1 MADSNNAWEGNE
13 ETQND
18 PDEKRVLHQALDSFY
33 HYQKTAHY
41 NTTHL
46 RRQAFYALPRA
57 HWELLA
63 SPPIN
68 YLDTLIAVDDAIDQ
82 NAELSEAILSA
93 ALPSFN
99 LPYPSSNFNPSTK
112 SPDDFRGTATSG
124 DLEKARS
131 TLRQMYRDWSSEG
144 AVEREASYRPV
155 IRALQDEKARS
166 SPLKRNMRV
175 LVPGAGLGRLVFDL
189 CMQGFD
195 VEGNEISYHQ
205 LLASAY
211 ILNFCPQKENHTIFP
226 WVHSFSNHK
235 TRSNHLRSVKVPD
248 IHPGDALNSNPQAG
262 EMTMSASDFLLLYGD
277 EERAESFDAVAAV
290 FFLDTAPN
298 IIRYLEAIRNCLKPG
313 GILINMGPL
322 LWHFENN
329 PPGSSTPPSS
339 KQPSDQIQDHGIAD
353 PGSIELTNSEVLL
366 LLPKLGFEVLT
377 SSTDLRAPYIQDP
390 DSMLQNTYS
399 ASFWVARKSEERG
412 NANHGHV
419 QPRDNGMQEG
429 KHEHSIPPIIREE
442 DEEGIEQ
449 APGGWV

>member
-1 MADSNNAWEGNE
+1 MAEHNNAWEGNE

-112 SPDDFRGTATSG
+112 SPDDFRGTATTG

-131 TLRQMYRDWSSEG
+131 TLRQMYRDWSAEG
-144 AVEREASYRPV
+144 AVEREASYRP
-155 IRALQDEKARS
+155 ILS
-166 SPLKRNMRV
+166 LKRNMRV

-205 LLASAY
+205 LLSSAY

-226 WVHSFSNHK
+226 WIHSFSNHK
-235 TRSNHLRSVKVPD
+235 TRSNHLRSVKIPD
-248 IHPGDALNSNPQAG
+248 VHPGNALNSNPQAG

-329 PPGSSTPPSS
+329 PPGSSNPSSS
-339 KQPSDQIQDHGIAD
+339 KQPSDQVQDHGIAD

-399 ASFWVARKSEERG
+399 ASFWVARKIEEGG
-412 NANHGHV
+412 NANYGHA
-419 QPRDNGMQEG
+419 QPRENGTQEG
-429 KHEHSIPPIIREE
+429 NHDHGIPPIIQEE
-442 DEEGIEQ
+442 DEEGTEQ

>member
-1 MADSNNAWEGNE
+1 MSDPSSSNAWEGNE

-18 PDEKRVLHQALDSFY
+18 PEEKRVLHQALDSFY

-68 YLDTLIAVDDAIDQ
+68 YLDTLIAVDDAIDH
-82 NAELSEAILSA
+82 NAELSEAILTA
-93 ALPSFN
+93 ALSSFN
-99 LPYPSSNFNPSTK
+99 LSYPSSTLNSDTK
-112 SPDDFRGTATSG
+112 SPDDFRGTATPG

-144 AVEREASYRPV
+144 AAERNASYGPVMQALQVER
-155 IRALQDEKARS
+155 ARS
-166 SPLKRNMRV
+166 SPLNHNMRV

-211 ILNFCPQKENHTIFP
+211 ILNFCPEKENHTIFP
-226 WVHSFSNHK
+226 WIHSFSNHK
-235 TRSNHLRSVKVPD
+235 TRSNHLKSVKIPD
-248 IHPGDALNSNPQAG
+248 IHPGDELNSNPQAG
-262 EMTMSASDFLLLYGD
+262 EMSMSASDFLLLYGH
-277 EERAESFDAVAAV
+277 EERASSYDAVASV

-298 IIRYLEAIRNCLKPG
+298 IIRYLEAIHNCLKPG
-313 GILINMGPL
+313 GLLINMGPL

-329 PPGSSTPPSS
+329 PPGSSTSSS
-339 KQPSDQIQDHGIAD
+339 KQDNNQTQDLGIAD

-366 LLPKLGFEVLT
+366 LLPKLGFSVLT
-377 SSTDLRAPYIQDP
+377 SSTDLPAPYIQDP

-399 ASFWVARKSEERG
+399 ASFWVARKCEIDG
-412 NANHGHV
+412 NLDHV
-419 QPRDNGMQEG
+419 HRDG
-429 KHEHSIPPIIREE
+429 K
-442 DEEGIEQ
+442 
-449 APGGWV
+449 A